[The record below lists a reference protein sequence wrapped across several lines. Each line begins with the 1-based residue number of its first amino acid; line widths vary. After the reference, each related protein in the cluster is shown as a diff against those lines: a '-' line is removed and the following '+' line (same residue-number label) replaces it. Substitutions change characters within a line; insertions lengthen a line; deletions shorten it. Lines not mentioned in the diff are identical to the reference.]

1 MGKILS
7 STRYIVLL
15 GVIASLVLSAT
26 LFLAGLVRT
35 GLIVFDAV
43 LKINSSKIAKDMAI
57 ASIELADLFLI
68 ATAMYIVGIGLYE
81 LFIGSV
87 DLPDWLLISS
97 LDDLKEKLIN
107 VVVVVL
113 AVSFLAQIAT
123 WDGQTNLLPYGVAI
137 ALVIAAL
144 TAFGLLR
151 RGKKD
156 KANAATD
163 AYPEK

>member
-1 MGKILS
+1 M
-7 STRYIVLL
+7 
-15 GVIASLVLSAT
+15 IASLVLSAT

-57 ASIELADLFLI
+57 ASIELADLFLM

-151 RGKKD
+151 HGKKD

-163 AYPEK
+163 AYPET